1 MDALHTGAA
10 SLLSALPASLAPSA
24 LFTSPS
30 ASTFVLSRTLF
41 LHWLGGVYVVAWV
54 IALRQNKALL
64 GSRGLLPVDDFLAKR
79 APLEGFWKRPTLF
92 WAAHKSGAPQLD
104 LALDAHALAGLVL
117 AAPICATGRA
127 TAPQLFALWALY
139 TSIVNVGQRWY
150 AFGWES
156 LLLETGFLAI
166 FLAPLGWG
174 APALLAPPAVC
185 VWAFRWLLCRN
196 MLGAGLIK
204 LRGDSCWRDGTAM
217 ESFYETQP
225 IPNPLSR
232 ALHRM
237 PRRWHVF
244 ETYAGLWLVE
254 ILAPLLLLLPGS
266 AASASG
272 TVRQAAACVQ
282 LVFQLVL
289 ISAGNLS
296 FLNWLTA
303 APALFC
309 LGDGALARLFPLR
322 AAAAA
327 SAAADG
333 ARVGWMGPPMQLL
346 LAALLGRL
354 SLPVVRN
361 LLALDGRQQMN
372 AVFGPWRLVN
382 TYGAFGSVSKTR
394 YEVLLQGTRDELP
407 TADAEWR
414 EYDFVAKP
422 GAPERRPP
430 LLSPYHL
437 RLDWLLWFLP
447 FSGWRTHPWLAHLTA
462 KLLSNDATASSLL
475 RENPFDGGT
484 PPRWVRAELYE
495 YRFASKEE
503 AARGLHWSRRRER
516 EYMPPLSLEKLKPFL
531 EGNGW
536 WTEEFARV
544 AKRRAEHA
552 ESRDTE
558 SS

>member
-1 MDALHTGAA
+1 MRVPVALGSWQHARILPLARSAQMDALHTGAA

-30 ASTFVLSRTLF
+30 ASTFVLSRSLF
-41 LHWLGGVYVVAWV
+41 LHWLGGIYVVAWV

-92 WAAHKSGAPQLD
+92 WAARKSGAPQLD

-127 TAPQLFALWALY
+127 TAPQLFTLWALY

-237 PRRWHVF
+237 PRRWHAF

-254 ILAPLLLLLPGS
+254 IFAPILLLLPGS

-282 LVFQLVL
+282 
-289 ISAGNLS
+289 
-296 FLNWLTA
+296 
-303 APALFC
+303 
-309 LGDGALARLFPLR
+309 
-322 AAAAA
+322 A
-327 SAAADG
+327 S
-333 ARVGWMGPPMQLL
+333 RI
-346 LAALLGRL
+346 
-354 SLPVVRN
+354 PVC
-361 LLALDGRQQMN
+361 
-372 AVFGPWRLVN
+372 P
-382 TYGAFGSVSKTR
+382 S
-394 YEVLLQGTRDELP
+394 
-407 TADAEWR
+407 
-414 EYDFVAKP
+414 
-422 GAPERRPP
+422 
-430 LLSPYHL
+430 
-437 RLDWLLWFLP
+437 
-447 FSGWRTHPWLAHLTA
+447 
-462 KLLSNDATASSLL
+462 
-475 RENPFDGGT
+475 GT
-484 PPRWVRAELYE
+484 PHD
-495 YRFASKEE
+495 FAYVSH
-503 AARGLHWSRRRER
+503 AIISMRHTPT
-516 EYMPPLSLEKLKPFL
+516 PP
-531 EGNGW
+531 
-536 WTEEFARV
+536 TR
-544 AKRRAEHA
+544 
-552 ESRDTE
+552 
-558 SS
+558 